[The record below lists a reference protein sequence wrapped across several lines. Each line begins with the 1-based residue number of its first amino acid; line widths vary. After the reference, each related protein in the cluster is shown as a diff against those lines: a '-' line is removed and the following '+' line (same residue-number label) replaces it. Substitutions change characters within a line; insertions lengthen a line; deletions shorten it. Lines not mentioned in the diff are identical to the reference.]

1 MSPLYS
7 ADIAMELRADARI
20 PFPRSVVF
28 AAYRDDMDKLLPYLP
43 NVRAIEVK
51 SRKESGAIVEI
62 VNHWR
67 GGGEIPAAVRVVL
80 SESMLAWI
88 DYAKWDADTLTCE
101 WRTET
106 LALAES
112 MQSSGRNAF
121 HDDGS
126 GKTLLEVRGSLA
138 IDAKKIPGV
147 PGFFAGSVGRLAEA
161 FLVEKIQANLLETA
175 RAMSKYLATV
185 SPAPP

>member
-1 MSPLYS
+1 
-7 ADIAMELRADARI
+7 MELRADARI
-20 PFPRSVVF
+20 PFSRNLVF
-28 AAYRDDMDKLLPYLP
+28 ATYRDDMDKLLPFLP

-62 VNHWR
+62 VNQWR
-67 GGGEIPAAVRVVL
+67 GGGEIPAAIRVVL
-80 SESMLAWI
+80 SESTLAWI
-88 DYAKWDADTLTCE
+88 DYASWDADALACD

-106 LALAES
+106 LALGQA
-112 MQSSGRNAF
+112 MQSSGRNVF
-121 HDDGS
+121 LDDGS

-147 PGFFAGSVGRLAEA
+147 PSFFAGSVGRLAEA
-161 FLVEKIQANLLETA
+161 FLVEKIQANLLETS

-185 SPAPP
+185 QPAPS

>member
-1 MSPLYS
+1 
-7 ADIAMELRADARI
+7 MELRADARI
-20 PFPRSVVF
+20 PFSRTIVF
-28 AAYRDDMDKLLPYLP
+28 AAYRDEMAKLLPYLS
-43 NVRAIEVK
+43 NVRGIDVK
-51 SRKESGAIVEI
+51 SRKENGPIVEI

-67 GGGEIPAAVRVVL
+67 GGGDIPAAVRVVL

-88 DYAKWDADTLTCE
+88 DYAEWDADAFACD

-106 LALAES
+106 LALSES
-112 MQSSGRNAF
+112 MRSSGRNVF
-121 HDDGS
+121 LEDGA
-126 GKTLLEVRGSLA
+126 GKTLLEVRGSID

-185 SPAPP
+185 SPGAA

>member
-1 MSPLYS
+1 M
-7 ADIAMELRADARI
+7 
-20 PFPRSVVF
+20 VF

-51 SRKESGAIVEI
+51 SRKENGAVVEI

-80 SESMLAWI
+80 SESMLAWV
-88 DYAKWDADTLTCE
+88 DYAKWDADAFACD

-106 LALAES
+106 PAFAQS

-126 GKTLLEVRGSLA
+126 GKTLLEVRGSIV
-138 IDAKKIPGV
+138 IDAKKLPGV

-185 SPAPP
+185 SPTSPVPA

>member
-1 MSPLYS
+1 M
-7 ADIAMELRADARI
+7 DLRADARI
-20 PFPRSVVF
+20 PFPRSMVF

-51 SRKESGAIVEI
+51 SRKEHGAVVEI

-80 SESMLAWI
+80 SESMLAWV
-88 DYAKWDADTLTCE
+88 DYAKWDADALACD

-106 LALAES
+106 PAFAQS

-126 GKTLLEVRGSLA
+126 GKTLLEVRGSIV
-138 IDAKKIPGV
+138 IDAKKLPGV

-185 SPAPP
+185 SPTSPVPA